1 MDRKT
6 CFKDQRLNIE
16 WTEQEKSLYTHI
28 IQFIY
33 LYDDK
38 KLAHVSVN
46 TSIYDRGFYYSA
58 SVRMDKWHERKTKS
72 RVRMLRFETFLKR
85 GDFRRRYS
93 LSFFFYMNNI
103 NYSDSESRINNNIL
117 SFFVFYFIICFFP
130 SSFFSIAY
138 LN

>member
-1 MDRKT
+1 MTIKTREREKRTLTTIKDKHKDPRREYRIRKTRGEGWDRKT

-46 TSIYDRGFYYSA
+46 TSIYDDRGF
-58 SVRMDKWHERKTKS
+58 
-72 RVRMLRFETFLKR
+72 
-85 GDFRRRYS
+85 
-93 LSFFFYMNNI
+93 
-103 NYSDSESRINNNIL
+103 
-117 SFFVFYFIICFFP
+117 
-130 SSFFSIAY
+130 IAP
-138 LN
+138 